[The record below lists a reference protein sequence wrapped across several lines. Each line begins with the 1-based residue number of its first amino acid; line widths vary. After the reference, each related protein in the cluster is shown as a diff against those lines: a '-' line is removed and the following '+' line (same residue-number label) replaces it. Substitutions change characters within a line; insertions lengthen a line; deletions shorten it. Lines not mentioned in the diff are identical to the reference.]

1 MSRTP
6 RSSETRR
13 REPFMP
19 CRDVVV
25 LEWGSYL
32 FSET

>member
-1 MSRTP
+1 MFRMP

-25 LEWGSYL
+25 PEWGSQL
-32 FSET
+32 STET